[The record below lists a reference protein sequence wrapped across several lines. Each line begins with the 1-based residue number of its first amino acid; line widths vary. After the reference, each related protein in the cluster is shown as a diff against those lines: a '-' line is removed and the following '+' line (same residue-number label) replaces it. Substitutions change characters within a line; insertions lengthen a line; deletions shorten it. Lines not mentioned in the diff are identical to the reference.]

1 MTIEL
6 KVPNMACPK
15 GFLKDTPADNRF
27 AYGDCA
33 KTITQAIIDIDPKA
47 SVKANPET
55 KQVIVNTQVLES
67 SVKEAISA
75 AGYPPA

>member
-6 KVPNMACPK
+6 KVPNMAC
-15 GFLKDTPADNRF
+15 GA
-27 AYGDCA
+27 CA
-33 KTITQAIIDIDPKA
+33 KTITQAVIDIDPKA

-55 KQVIVNTQVLES
+55 KQVIVDTKVSES
-67 SVKEAISA
+67 SVKNAIAA